1 MFRLVRSHGKLLGN
15 NLAFPFSL
23 DVVYS
28 IKECLSPHAEELHA
42 HTQPKSFKFV
52 RDEEGHCIM
61 YYRNYSHMKWKGP
74 Q

>member
-15 NLAFPFSL
+15 NLAFPFLL

-42 HTQPKSFKFV
+42 HTPSQRVLNLSEMR
-52 RDEEGHCIM
+52 RDIA
-61 YYRNYSHMKWKGP
+61 
-74 Q
+74 